1 MPGKSASPGMS
12 GSFGSDSGPVAD
24 TTVSAVIVEP
34 LAVSITQC
42 SSSLSQRMTVTS
54 WSSLMC
60 GRSPKVSATCS
71 R

>member
-1 MPGKSASPGMS
+1 MS
-12 GSFGSDSGPVAD
+12 GSFGSESGPVAE
-24 TTVSAVIVEP
+24 TTASAVTVEP
-34 LAVSITQC
+34 FAASITQC

-54 WSSLMC
+54 WFSLMC